1 MEYADVVWD
10 GCTLNKSELLETIQY
25 DAGQVITGAMKRT
38 SRIRLLL
45 ELRVGWKWKPDELS
59 PN

>member
-10 GCTLNKSELLETIQY
+10 SCTLNKSELLETIQY